1 VEITGIKKTYRRKK
15 RQTDRQRER
24 KKERKKE
31 GKKKAKK
38 ERRKKERKDKL
49 TMVAYAHNTR
59 TMEVAYTSIRKPLA
73 SYPRVFPFG

>member
-1 VEITGIKKTYRRKK
+1 VFVCERERERD
-15 RQTDRQRER
+15 RQTDRQR
-24 KKERKKE
+24 
-31 GKKKAKK
+31 KK

-59 TMEVAYTSIRKPLA
+59 TMKVAYASIRKPLA